1 MIFFVSYLGRHG
13 GGAEYSYEMTKGLL
27 ANHKDVYAVISAQ
40 VDNLDLWKKLP
51 LKKLILVPTSDHYKG
66 FFSGTLRFIF
76 KNIREIRKAIGKE
89 KIDVFYCPMGHPWT
103 TIARFLIPHKC
114 SVYTLHD
121 PIYHPGTPLLIKLAG
136 KIERLKSIDSY
147 VILSKTFVDY
157 TKKHYGKSDKDI
169 VVIPHGAF
177 SHYDVYSNDI
187 KPFFSLAKYNFLF
200 FGRITKYKGLELLIE
215 AYRKLAKER
224 DDISLRVIGSGDI
237 SEYKRDLE
245 ACPNTIVENRYV
257 CDNEVHSF
265 FSMPNTITVIP
276 YTSAT
281 QSGVIPIAM
290 HEKSLIIST
299 NNEGLME
306 QTKDGTLAL
315 VADISVDSF
324 YKQMKKSVEQY
335 DECQTYI
342 EEAKAYIDSLS
353 WDNLAKILLDH
364 CENILVGNEDKSI
377 YR

>member
-1 MIFFVSYLGRHG
+1 M
-13 GGAEYSYEMTKGLL
+13 
-27 ANHKDVYAVISAQ
+27 
-40 VDNLDLWKKLP
+40 
-51 LKKLILVPTSDHYKG
+51 
-66 FFSGTLRFIF
+66 
-76 KNIREIRKAIGKE
+76 
-89 KIDVFYCPMGHPWT
+89 
-103 TIARFLIPHKC
+103 
-114 SVYTLHD
+114 
-121 PIYHPGTPLLIKLAG
+121 
-136 KIERLKSIDSY
+136 
-147 VILSKTFVDY
+147 
-157 TKKHYGKSDKDI
+157 
-169 VVIPHGAF
+169 
-177 SHYDVYSNDI
+177 
-187 KPFFSLAKYNFLF
+187 F

>member
-1 MIFFVSYLGRHG
+1 
-13 GGAEYSYEMTKGLL
+13 
-27 ANHKDVYAVISAQ
+27 
-40 VDNLDLWKKLP
+40 
-51 LKKLILVPTSDHYKG
+51 
-66 FFSGTLRFIF
+66 
-76 KNIREIRKAIGKE
+76 
-89 KIDVFYCPMGHPWT
+89 MGHPWT

-136 KIERLKSIDSY
+136 KIERLKTIDSY

-324 YKQMKKSVEQY
+324 N
-335 DECQTYI
+335 
-342 EEAKAYIDSLS
+342 KADHIRFCSYRDATNSRAFLAILFTSSGVSTKNFIALKIASSSRTDIITPFSSGIIISL
-353 WDNLAKILLDH
+353 LPF
-364 CENILVGNEDKSI
+364 ILVTIEGNPIAPASKTTFGTTWWWG
-377 YR
+377 